1 MGNGISEMLQIGKL
15 KSFNSTDYRAEVQL
29 AGSMAAYLD
38 NIPVARNI
46 ASDQMTVGRHVI
58 LAIPQGNPKDACI
71 IAVWDGAAG
80 GGGLGGGVSAF
91 LDLSDTPAAYTG
103 QAGKYTRV
111 NAGEDALEFAAGGGG
126 GVTDHGDLTGLA
138 DDDHAQYLKEK
149 ASGGLAAEIP
159 DHASNHEWLGDDE
172 LDVRGLLANA
182 MTMVVDWQTIDQW
195 TQENSG
201 SGSQSIDIFM
211 CDLKTGAT
219 NGSYARIRNTGG
231 YIFYPRF
238 GAIPTYY
245 LYRISNRG
253 TVQSV
258 STIWLGVFRNVSS
271 PSDTAAHVAFKI
283 INGRVYASCAD
294 GTTQTITDTGNTTF
308 ATAAYGK
315 ASLLVVATS
324 TVIKYYIGTTLV
336 ATHTTNIPGAA
347 LGRIICHIE
356 NSAAVAQ
363 TIRVNTIRFVGDIA

>member
-1 MGNGISEMLQIGKL
+1 MLNLGTL

-58 LAIPQGNPKDACI
+58 LAIPQGNPKDACV
-71 IAVWDGAAG
+71 IAVWDGSAG
-80 GGGLGGGVSAF
+80 GGGPGGGVSAF

-111 NAGEDALEFAAGGGG
+111 NTGEDALEFAAGGGG

-138 DDDHAQYLKEK
+138 DDDHAHYLKEK

-159 DHASNHEWLGDDE
+159 DHAANHEWLGVDE
-172 LDVRGLLANA
+172 LDVRGLIASA

-195 TQENSG
+195 TQANSG
-201 SGSQSIDIFM
+201 SGSQSNDIFM
-211 CDLKTGAT
+211 HDLNTGAT
-219 NGSYARIRNTGG
+219 NGSYAKIRNTGG
-231 YIFYPRF
+231 YIFYPRPS

-258 STIWLGVFRNVSS
+258 STIWLGVFRDVAS
-271 PSDTAAHVAFKI
+271 PSNTAAHVAFKI

-294 GTTQTITDTGNTTF
+294 GTTQTITDTGDTSL
-308 ATAAYGK
+308 ATSAYGK

-336 ATHTTNIPGAA
+336 ATHTTNIPGTA

-363 TIRVNTIRFVGDIA
+363 KIRVNTIRFVGDIA